1 MPRAWVT
8 SPEYD
13 RLVRLL
19 IDARSEAGLS
29 QRAMAERLAKPRS
42 YVSKVETKERRVD
55 VLEFIE
61 WASAAGADPSRMF
74 SVILMENSQP

>member
-19 IDARSEAGLS
+19 IDARVRAGLS
-29 QRAMAERLAKPRS
+29 QRTMAERLAKPRS
-42 YVSKVETKERRVD
+42 YVSKVETKERRLD

-61 WASAAGADPSRMF
+61 WANAAGADPSDLF
-74 SVILMENSQP
+74 GTILEQPRHT

>member
-8 SPEYD
+8 SPNYD

-19 IDARSEAGLS
+19 VDARTEAGLS
-29 QRAMAERLAKPRS
+29 QRTMAERLDKPRS
-42 YVSKVETKERRVD
+42 YVSKVETKERRLD

-61 WASAAGADPSRMF
+61 WASAAGADPSRLF
-74 SVILMENSQP
+74 DIILEQPPRT